1 MSQPQRFASIKSTGP
16 LRREITT
23 ELANKLLKRMV
34 GRRPSSRDRTFQGLI
49 DDVLVFNRALA
60 PEEIHAV
67 YEATRQ

>member
-1 MSQPQRFASIKSTGP
+1 
-16 LRREITT
+16 
-23 ELANKLLKRMV
+23 MV